1 MMKELGTLWSTID
14 PIEKHYF
21 EKLATEGILTS
32 CIDKQRYEAEL

>member
-21 EKLATEGILTS
+21 EKLATEGNYF
-32 CIDKQRYEAEL
+32 QV